1 MTKGVKTIL
10 CNMGSRSSCD
20 SPLEQERLSESVH
33 YADINERLSPVMRR
47 TESRSKQVWTRKPR
61 LRV

>member
-1 MTKGVKTIL
+1 MTKQVETIL
-10 CNMGSRSSCD
+10 CNMRRRSSCD
-20 SPLEQERLSESVH
+20 NSLEQERLSGSVY

-47 TESRSKQVWTRKPR
+47 TESGSKQVWTRKPR